1 MHTSER
7 SALSVS
13 FRALV
18 WAVASLVGS
27 RIRDALFCAEEAC
40 HKTHGEANMIQS
52 QCPECES
59 SIQKQQNE
67 LSTGLQA
74 SPIEEAQMSDNS
86 LELVKIFYHEKDLLE
101 SAWNCLIEQAIGSYN
116 IEQKFIVLQAEQAKL
131 IDDVKKTGTI
141 KLLDKM
147 IEDTNSILLDIE
159 KKKYVPEDT
168 KDNILTKNG
177 NYRFKSLLLLFLF
190 LLLSV
195 PLNAYEVR
203 IREDDMGTKTL
214 YCYHYY
220 QKRSPEGGYVKTSSL
235 MDNLQ
240 HYEYTSEIGLEAE
253 VFGQTCKPYVY
264 FKSSDRASVSFGI
277 LILFRSGERK
287 IFKITSSVKEGY
299 FYKSQLVLTNDE
311 IKKYFYNDVPVKMQ
325 VMFIDTKIAF
335 SVNEIQQNAIRTV
348 AQYLYRKE

>member
-1 MHTSER
+1 
-7 SALSVS
+7 
-13 FRALV
+13 
-18 WAVASLVGS
+18 
-27 RIRDALFCAEEAC
+27 
-40 HKTHGEANMIQS
+40 
-52 QCPECES
+52 
-59 SIQKQQNE
+59 
-67 LSTGLQA
+67 
-74 SPIEEAQMSDNS
+74 
-86 LELVKIFYHEKDLLE
+86 
-101 SAWNCLIEQAIGSYN
+101 
-116 IEQKFIVLQAEQAKL
+116 
-131 IDDVKKTGTI
+131 
-141 KLLDKM
+141 M

-168 KDNILTKNG
+168 KDNTLTKNG

-220 QKRSPEGGYVKTSSL
+220 QKRSPDGGYVKTSSL